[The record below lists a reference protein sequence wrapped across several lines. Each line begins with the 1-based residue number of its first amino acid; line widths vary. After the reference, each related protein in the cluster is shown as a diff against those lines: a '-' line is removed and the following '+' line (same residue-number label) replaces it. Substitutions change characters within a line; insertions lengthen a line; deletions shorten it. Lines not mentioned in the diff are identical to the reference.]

1 MNSGSGS
8 RRCFPLTTVHD
19 WRPATNAG
27 QGGAVAPSSPTVARW
42 ELSLR
47 IRERRR
53 ELGLDVKS
61 ITSQLGFSR
70 NYWSAVENDRTLLAD
85 EKLEAL
91 FDILEFSDTDRDEL
105 RDLRQQAR
113 RRGWWMDYPVL
124 DTDELREVQHYYG
137 LEAGAAH
144 VRSFEGAIVTGL
156 LQTEEYARA
165 MMTTDP
171 ARSMLQVD
179 QFVEIRMTRQRLLRG
194 EHPLRLTTVMS
205 EAAIHQEIGGRAVL
219 ARQLRHLLTLIE
231 ELGDTLELRIMPFA
245 STPGGILGAST
256 LYILDFA
263 STKLDRLVWRES
275 IGPLGVIDDPTTVH
289 WIELSYDQAVDH
301 CLDQQASAELIERR
315 ANELVAPAGEV

>member
-1 MNSGSGS
+1 M
-8 RRCFPLTTVHD
+8 TTVHH

-53 ELGLDVKS
+53 ELGLEVKT

-105 RDLRQQAR
+105 RDLRQQSR

-165 MMTTDP
+165 MMTANP
-171 ARSMLQVD
+171 ALSMLQVD
-179 QFVEIRMTRQRLLRG
+179 QFVEIRMRRQRLLRSDQ
-194 EHPLRLTTVMS
+194 PLRLTTVMS
-205 EAAIHQEIGGRAVL
+205 EAAIRQEIGGPQAL
-219 ARQLRHLLTLIE
+219 ARQLHHLLTLIE
-231 ELGDTLELRIMPFA
+231 ELDETLEVRIMPFG

-263 STKLDRLVWRES
+263 STNLDRLVWRES
-275 IGPLGVIDDPTTVH
+275 IGPIGVVNDQTTVH
-289 WIELSYDQAVDH
+289 WIELSYDQALDH
-301 CLDQQASAELIERR
+301 CLDRDSSAALIERQI
-315 ANELVAPAGEV
+315 EQLETQK